1 MLISKIFSYNRFY
14 LSSSAKIRINIEC
27 CVKAVAN
34 SVFLLRVILRGVR
47 RSFEQTKLLA
57 LSFGTFCFIHYLCLD
72 KKKCLLSAKLSLRSG
87 IKILYMIN
95 ERTNEQLDLAWQ
107 FVERT
112 GVNVFLTG
120 KAGTGKTTF
129 LRRLK
134 ERSPKRM
141 VVVAPTGVAAINAGG
156 VTIHSFFQFPLAP
169 YIPGGSFNTKDEKF
183 RFSKEKKNI
192 IRTLDL
198 LVIDE
203 ISMVRAD
210 LLDQIDAVLRL
221 HKDRHRP
228 FGGVQLLMIGDLSQ
242 LAPVVKD
249 SEWTLLREYYRTPYF
264 FGSHALQQ
272 TQHVTIELT
281 HIYRQTDHAFIH
293 ILNEVREN
301 RLTPENLARLNSR
314 VAASGKIKDESG
326 KSVNEG
332 SHPEDN
338 CRLSSLNF
346 SLDEGTIRLT
356 THNATANRY
365 NEECMDALKGVRFTF
380 RADVTGTFP
389 ESSYPAE
396 EKLVLKKGCQV
407 MFLKNDSQG
416 SRYYNGKLGIV
427 SAIDAEHIRV
437 RGIDDGEEIEVEPD
451 VWTNARYVIDKET
464 KEIREE
470 IEGEFRQYPLRLAWA
485 ITVHKSQG
493 LTFDRAVLDVN
504 ASFASGQVYV
514 ALSRCR
520 TLEGLV
526 LTAPLLPSSVR
537 TDAVV
542 TDYMNVELE
551 QAQHTAGHLTTF
563 ERDYYLAM
571 LTELFSFK
579 TLEADFHRMLR
590 LIDEHLY
597 KVYPLLLK
605 EYKQSDERLAGEVT
619 AVSATFYRQ
628 YVALVMES
636 ADYTSDSHLAE
647 RIRKAAVYFRD
658 KLNDLI
664 RPLVER
670 AALDSDNREVKE
682 RLTEATYN
690 LKQSFAQKIHLLTRV
705 VDNGFSVSAYLKDKA
720 IGLLS
725 ADTTTKRERK
735 RGKVD
740 EKIDVDRNADI
751 RHPRLFHKLRAWRS
765 KRADELGRPVY
776 GVLTQKALIG
786 IVNELPTS
794 GRELLRMP
802 GFGKKSLEMFG
813 REILAI
819 VEDYIENDL
828 SPIP

>member
-1 MLISKIFSYNRFY
+1 MFFMSK
-14 LSSSAKIRINIEC
+14 AK
-27 CVKAVAN
+27 
-34 SVFLLRVILRGVR
+34 
-47 RSFEQTKLLA
+47 
-57 LSFGTFCFIHYLCLD
+57 
-72 KKKCLLSAKLSLRSG
+72 
-87 IKILYMIN
+87 
-95 ERTNEQLDLAWQ
+95 EREEGNAPLDLAWQ

-134 ERSPKRM
+134 DRSPKRM

-169 YIPGGSFNTKDEKF
+169 YIPGGAFNAKDEKY

-242 LAPVVKD
+242 LAPVVKEN
-249 SEWTLLREYYRTPYF
+249 EWTLLREYYHTPYF

-281 HIYRQTDHAFIH
+281 HVYRQTDHTFIN

-301 RLTPENLARLNSR
+301 RLTSESLARLNSR
-314 VAASGKIKDESG
+314 V
-326 KSVNEG
+326 
-332 SHPEDN
+332 DN
-338 CRLSSLNF
+338 RQQTEADSQF
-346 SLDEGTIRLT
+346 GDGTIRLT
-356 THNATANRY
+356 THNVTANRY
-365 NEECMDALKGVRFTF
+365 NEERMDALKGVRFSF
-380 RADVTGTFP
+380 RAEVSGNFP

-407 MFLKNDSQG
+407 MFLKNDAQG

-427 SAIDAEHIRV
+427 SAIDAERICV
-437 RGIDDGEEIEVEPD
+437 RGIDDGVDIEVEPD

-504 ASFASGQVYV
+504 AAFASGQVYV

-520 TLEGLV
+520 SLEGLV
-526 LTAPLLPSSVR
+526 LTAPLLAQSVK
-537 TDAVV
+537 TDALV
-542 TDYMNVELE
+542 TDYMNMELE
-551 QAQHTAGHLTTF
+551 QAQHTAGHLTTL

-571 LTELFSFK
+571 LTELFNFK
-579 TLEADFHRMLR
+579 ILETDFRRMLR

-605 EYKQSDERLAGEVT
+605 EYKQADERMAKEIT
-619 AVSATFYRQ
+619 AISVTFYRQ
-628 YVALVMES
+628 YSALVLES
-636 ADYTSDSHLAE
+636 TDYASNPLLAE
-647 RIRKAAVYFRD
+647 RIHKAASYFLERLD
-658 KLNDLI
+658 EFMA
-664 RPLVER
+664 PLTER
-670 AALDSDNREVKE
+670 ASLDSDNREVKE
-682 RLTEATYN
+682 RLAEATFN
-690 LKQSFAQKIHLLTRV
+690 LKQSFTQKRYLLARV
-705 VDNGFSVSAYLKDKA
+705 VKNGFSVSTYLKDKA
-720 IGLLS
+720 VGLLN
-725 ADTTTKRERK
+725 AELPAKKERK
-735 RGKVD
+735 KGAASEKV
-740 EKIDVDRNADI
+740 EVDRHADI
-751 RHPRLFHKLRAWRS
+751 RHPRLFHKLRVWRNM
-765 KRADELGRPVY
+765 RAEELGRPAY

-786 IVNELPTS
+786 ITNELPTS

-819 VEDYIENDL
+819 VDEYIEDGMQ
-828 SPIP
+828 P

>member
-1 MLISKIFSYNRFY
+1 MGQDII
-14 LSSSAKIRINIEC
+14 
-27 CVKAVAN
+27 
-34 SVFLLRVILRGVR
+34 
-47 RSFEQTKLLA
+47 
-57 LSFGTFCFIHYLCLD
+57 
-72 KKKCLLSAKLSLRSG
+72 
-87 IKILYMIN
+87 
-95 ERTNEQLDLAWQ
+95 NEQLDLAWQ

-169 YIPGGSFNTKDEKF
+169 YIPGGSFNTKDEKY

-249 SEWTLLREYYRTPYF
+249 SEWSLLREYYHTPYF

-281 HIYRQTDHAFIH
+281 HVYRQTDRTFID

-301 RLTPENLARLNSR
+301 RLTSESLARLNSR
-314 VAASGKIKDESG
+314 VGYGQQTGTNSEIRNQ
-326 KSVNEG
+326 KSEIIEG
-332 SHPEDN
+332 V
-338 CRLSSLNF
+338 
-346 SLDEGTIRLT
+346 IRLT

-365 NEECMDALKGVRFTF
+365 NEERMDALKGVRFSF
-380 RADVTGTFP
+380 RAEVTGTFP

-416 SRYYNGKLGIV
+416 SRYYNGKLGVV
-427 SAIDAEHIRV
+427 SAIDAERICV
-437 RGIDDGEEIEVEPD
+437 RGIDDGEEIVVEPD

-504 ASFASGQVYV
+504 AAFAAGQVYV

-520 TLEGLV
+520 SLEGLV
-526 LTAPLLPSSVR
+526 LTAPLSLSSVK
-537 TDAVV
+537 TDALV

-551 QAQHTAGHLTTF
+551 QAQHTAGHLTAL
-563 ERDYYLAM
+563 ERDYYLMM
-571 LTELFSFK
+571 LTELFNFK

-605 EYKQSDERLAGEVT
+605 EYKRADERMTKEIT
-619 AVSATFYRQ
+619 AVSAVFYRQ
-628 YVALVMES
+628 YAALVMES
-636 ADYTSDSHLAE
+636 PDYAADRLLAE
-647 RIRKAAVYFRD
+647 RIHKAASYFLERLD
-658 KLNDLI
+658 DFMG
-664 RPLVER
+664 PLMER
-670 AALDSDNREVKE
+670 AALDSDNKEVKE
-682 RLTEATYN
+682 RLTEAAYN
-690 LKQSFAQKIHLLTRV
+690 LKQSFAQKRHLLARV
-705 VDNGFSVSAYLKDKA
+705 VENGFNVSTYLKDKA
-720 IGLLS
+720 MGLLN
-725 ADTTTKRERK
+725 ADQPAKRERK
-735 RGKVD
+735 KSAVP
-740 EKIDVDRNADI
+740 EKIEVDRNADI

-765 KRADELGRPVY
+765 KRAEELGRPVY

-786 IVNELPTS
+786 IANELPTS
-794 GRELLRMP
+794 DRELLRMP

-819 VEDYIENDL
+819 VREYLEN
-828 SPIP
+828 

>member
-1 MLISKIFSYNRFY
+1 MDYSYLYGMNEM
-14 LSSSAKIRINIEC
+14 SINTE
-27 CVKAVAN
+27 
-34 SVFLLRVILRGVR
+34 
-47 RSFEQTKLLA
+47 
-57 LSFGTFCFIHYLCLD
+57 
-72 KKKCLLSAKLSLRSG
+72 
-87 IKILYMIN
+87 
-95 ERTNEQLDLAWQ
+95 LDLAWQ

-169 YIPGGSFNTKDEKF
+169 YIPGGSFNAKDEKY

-249 SEWTLLREYYRTPYF
+249 DEWTLLREYYRTPYF

-272 TQHVTIELT
+272 TQHVTIELQ
-281 HIYRQTDHAFIH
+281 HVYRQTDHTFIN

-301 RLTPENLARLNSR
+301 RLTPASLALLNSR
-314 VAASGKIKDESG
+314 VMATGKIGSAEAELGELES
-326 KSVNEG
+326 
-332 SHPEDN
+332 PY
-338 CRLSSLNF
+338 
-346 SLDEGTIRLT
+346 IRLT

-365 NEECMDALKGVRFTF
+365 NEERMNALRSIRFSF
-380 RADVTGTFP
+380 KAKVVGTFP

-396 EKLVLKKGCQV
+396 ETLVLKEGCQV

-427 SAIDAEHIRV
+427 SSVDASKICV
-437 RGIDDGEEIEVEPD
+437 RGIEDNVIVEVEPE

-493 LTFDRAVLDVN
+493 LTFDHAVLDVN
-504 ASFASGQVYV
+504 AAFAAGQVYV

-520 TLEGLV
+520 SLEGLV
-526 LTAPLLPSSVR
+526 LTAPLNIASVR
-537 TDAVV
+537 TDVAV
-542 TDYMNVELE
+542 TDYMNTELA
-551 QAQHTAGHLTTF
+551 QARHTANLFDTF

-571 LTELFSFK
+571 LTELFDFK
-579 TLEADFHRMLR
+579 TLEWDFHRVLR
-590 LIDEHLY
+590 LLDEHLY

-605 EYKQSDERLAGEVT
+605 MYKQTDEQFAREIT

-628 YVALVMES
+628 YAALI
-636 ADYTSDSHLAE
+636 TQSDAYDSDPHLAD
-647 RIRKAAVYFRD
+647 RVHKAAVYFADRLEVLL
-658 KLNDLI
+658 KPI
-664 RPLVER
+664 IER
-670 AALDSDNREVKE
+670 TQLESDNQEVQE
-682 RLTEATYN
+682 RITEAVYAFS
-690 LKQSFAQKIHLLTRV
+690 QSFAQKTYLLQRV
-705 VDNGFSVSAYLKDKA
+705 VAGGFSVSSYLKDKA
-720 IGLLS
+720 LGLLS
-725 ADTTTKRERK
+725 VEQSGKRK
-735 RGKVD
+735 KKSATQ
-740 EKIDVDRNADI
+740 EKIEVDRNSDI
-751 RHPRLFHKLRAWRS
+751 RHPKLFHALRKWRAM
-765 KRADELGRPVY
+765 RAEELGRPVY

-786 IVNELPTS
+786 ITNELPIS
-794 GRELLRMP
+794 GKELLRMP

-813 REILAI
+813 KEILAI
-819 VEDYIENDL
+819 VQEYMENN
-828 SPIP
+828 PV

>member
-1 MLISKIFSYNRFY
+1 MDYSYLYGMNEM
-14 LSSSAKIRINIEC
+14 SINTE
-27 CVKAVAN
+27 
-34 SVFLLRVILRGVR
+34 
-47 RSFEQTKLLA
+47 
-57 LSFGTFCFIHYLCLD
+57 
-72 KKKCLLSAKLSLRSG
+72 
-87 IKILYMIN
+87 
-95 ERTNEQLDLAWQ
+95 LDLAWQ

-169 YIPGGSFNTKDEKF
+169 YIPGGSFNAKDEKY

-249 SEWTLLREYYRTPYF
+249 DEWTLLREYYRTPYF

-272 TQHVTIELT
+272 TQHVTIELQ
-281 HIYRQTDHAFIH
+281 HVYRQTDHAFIN

-301 RLTPENLARLNSR
+301 RLTPASLALLNSR
-314 VAASGKIKDESG
+314 VMPTGKI
-326 KSVNEG
+326 G
-332 SHPEDN
+332 SAEAELGELENPY
-338 CRLSSLNF
+338 
-346 SLDEGTIRLT
+346 IRLT
-356 THNATANRY
+356 THNVTANRY
-365 NEECMDALKGVRFTF
+365 NEERMNALRSIRFSF
-380 RADVTGTFP
+380 KAKVVGTFP

-396 EKLVLKKGCQV
+396 ETLVLKEGCQV

-416 SRYYNGKLGIV
+416 SRYYNGKLGVV
-427 SAIDAEHIRV
+427 SSVDASKICV
-437 RGIDDGEEIEVEPD
+437 RGIEDNVIVEVEPE

-493 LTFDRAVLDVN
+493 LTFDHAVLDVN
-504 ASFASGQVYV
+504 AAFAAGQVYV

-520 TLEGLV
+520 SLEGLV
-526 LTAPLLPSSVR
+526 LTAPLNIASVR
-537 TDAVV
+537 TDVAV
-542 TDYMNVELE
+542 TDYMNTELA
-551 QAQHTAGHLTTF
+551 QARHTANLFDTF

-571 LTELFSFK
+571 LTELFDFK
-579 TLEADFHRMLR
+579 TLEWDFHRVLR
-590 LIDEHLY
+590 LLDEHLY

-605 EYKQSDERLAGEVT
+605 MYKQTDEQFAREIT

-628 YVALVMES
+628 YAALI
-636 ADYTSDSHLAE
+636 TQSDAYDSDPHLAD
-647 RIRKAAVYFRD
+647 RVHKAAVYFADRLEVLL
-658 KLNDLI
+658 KPI
-664 RPLVER
+664 IER
-670 AALDSDNREVKE
+670 TQLESDNQEVQE
-682 RLTEATYN
+682 RITEAVYAFS
-690 LKQSFAQKIHLLTRV
+690 QSFAQKTYLLQRV
-705 VDNGFSVSAYLKDKA
+705 VAGGFSVSSYLKDKA
-720 IGLLS
+720 LGLLS
-725 ADTTTKRERK
+725 VEQSGKRK
-735 RGKVD
+735 KKSATQ
-740 EKIDVDRNADI
+740 EKIEVDRNSDI
-751 RHPRLFHKLRAWRS
+751 RHPKLFHALRKWRAM
-765 KRADELGRPVY
+765 RAEELGRPVY

-786 IVNELPTS
+786 ITNELPIS
-794 GRELLRMP
+794 GKELLRMP

-813 REILAI
+813 KEILAI
-819 VEDYIENDL
+819 VQEYMENN
-828 SPIP
+828 PV

>member
-1 MLISKIFSYNRFY
+1 MMK
-14 LSSSAKIRINIEC
+14 
-27 CVKAVAN
+27 
-34 SVFLLRVILRGVR
+34 
-47 RSFEQTKLLA
+47 EQ
-57 LSFGTFCFIHYLCLD
+57 
-72 KKKCLLSAKLSLRSG
+72 
-87 IKILYMIN
+87 
-95 ERTNEQLDLAWQ
+95 ENEQLALAWQ

-169 YIPGGSFNTKDEKF
+169 YIPGGSFNAKDEKY

-242 LAPVVKD
+242 LAPVVKE
-249 SEWTLLREYYRTPYF
+249 SEWALLREYYRTPYF

-272 TQHVTIELT
+272 TRHVTIELQ
-281 HIYRQTDHAFIH
+281 HVYRQTDHTFIN

-301 RLTPENLARLNSR
+301 RLTAESLARLNSR
-314 VAASGKIKDESG
+314 VVAPSTPPEGELAGIVGASS
-326 KSVNEG
+326 SPQEG
-332 SHPEDN
+332 VGEAY
-338 CRLSSLNF
+338 
-346 SLDEGTIRLT
+346 IRLT

-365 NEECMDALKGVRFTF
+365 NEERMDALKSIRFTF
-380 RADVTGTFP
+380 RADVSGTFP
-389 ESSYPAE
+389 ESSYPAD

-407 MFLKNDSQG
+407 MFLKNDPQG

-427 SAIDAEHIRV
+427 SHVDAKSIRV
-437 RGIDDGEEIEVEPD
+437 RGIDDGVEIEVEPD

-504 ASFASGQVYV
+504 AAFAAGQVYV

-520 TLEGLV
+520 SLEGLV
-526 LTAPLLPSSVR
+526 LTAPLSLSSVK

-542 TDYMNVELE
+542 TDYMNIELE
-551 QAQHTAGHLTTF
+551 QAGHTASHLTAL
-563 ERDYYLAM
+563 ELDYYLAM
-571 LTELFSFK
+571 LTELFTF
-579 TLEADFHRMLR
+579 TALEADFHRMLR

-605 EYKQSDERLAGEVT
+605 EYKQVAERFAKEI
-619 AVSATFYRQ
+619 VSVSTTFYRQ
-628 YVALVMES
+628 YATLVAEA
-636 ADYTSDSHLAE
+636 ADYAADTHLAE
-647 RIRKAAVYFRD
+647 RIHKAAAYFVD
-658 KLNDLI
+658 KLDTLL

-670 AALDSDNREVKE
+670 AALDSDNKEVKE
-682 RLTEATYN
+682 RLTEATYS
-690 LKQSFAQKIHLLTRV
+690 LKQSFAQKRHLLARV
-705 VDNGFSVSAYLKDKA
+705 VEHGFNVSTYLKEKA
-720 IGLLS
+720 IGLLDSES
-725 ADTTTKRERK
+725 AAKRERK
-735 RGKVD
+735 NKAV
-740 EKIDVDRNADI
+740 EKIEVDRNSDI
-751 RHPRLFHKLRAWRS
+751 RHPRLMQRLRAWRS
-765 KRADELGRPVY
+765 ERADELGRPVY

-794 GRELLRMP
+794 GRDLLRMP

-819 VEDYIENDL
+819 VEEYIEDGVE
-828 SPIP
+828 

>member
-1 MLISKIFSYNRFY
+1 MSK
-14 LSSSAKIRINIEC
+14 
-27 CVKAVAN
+27 
-34 SVFLLRVILRGVR
+34 
-47 RSFEQTKLLA
+47 EQ
-57 LSFGTFCFIHYLCLD
+57 
-72 KKKCLLSAKLSLRSG
+72 
-87 IKILYMIN
+87 
-95 ERTNEQLDLAWQ
+95 TNEQLDLAWQ

-169 YIPGGSFNTKDEKF
+169 YIPGGSFNSKDEKY

-249 SEWTLLREYYRTPYF
+249 GEWTLLREYYHTPYF

-272 TQHVTIELT
+272 TRHVTIELT
-281 HIYRQTDHAFIH
+281 HVYRQTDRTFIN

-301 RLTPENLARLNSR
+301 CLTPESLALLNSR
-314 VAASGKIKDESG
+314 VDGQQA
-326 KSVNEG
+326 
-332 SHPEDN
+332 EDN
-338 CRLSSLNF
+338 SASNIQNSAF
-346 SLDEGTIRLT
+346 TDGTIRLT

-365 NEECMDALKGVRFTF
+365 NEERMDALKSIRFSF
-380 RADVTGTFP
+380 KAKVTGTFP

-396 EKLVLKKGCQV
+396 ETLVLKKGCQV

-427 SAIDAEHIRV
+427 SAVDAKRICV
-437 RGIDDGEEIEVEPD
+437 RGIDDNVEIEVEPD

-504 ASFASGQVYV
+504 AAFASGQVYV

-520 TLEGLV
+520 SLEGLV
-526 LTAPLLPSSVR
+526 LTAPLSPSSVK
-537 TDAVV
+537 TDLLV
-542 TDYMNVELE
+542 TDYMNAELE
-551 QAQHTAGHLTTF
+551 QAQHTAGHLSTL
-563 ERDYYLAM
+563 ERDYYLLM

-579 TLEADFHRMLR
+579 TLETDFHRMLR

-605 EYKQSDERLAGEVT
+605 MYKQADERFSKEIS
-619 AVSATFYRQ
+619 AVAATFYRQ
-628 YVALVMES
+628 YSALVIDS
-636 ADYTSDSHLAE
+636 SDYTTDELLAE
-647 RIRKAAVYFRD
+647 RIHKAATYFIE
-658 KLNDLI
+658 KLDDLL
-664 RPLVER
+664 RPLVEH
-670 AALDSDNREVKE
+670 ATIDSDNQEIKE
-682 RLTEATYN
+682 RITEATYN
-690 LKQSFAQKIHLLTRV
+690 FKQSFSQKHHLLTRV
-705 VDNGFSVSAYLKDKA
+705 IANGFHVATYLKDKA
-720 IGLLS
+720 IGLLN
-725 ADTTTKRERK
+725 ADQAAKRNAK
-735 RGKVD
+735 GKPS
-740 EKIDVDRNADI
+740 EKIEVDRNSDI
-751 RHPRLFHKLRAWRS
+751 RHPKLFRNLRAWRAL
-765 KRADELGRPVY
+765 RAEELGRPVY

-786 IVNELPTS
+786 ITNELPTS

-813 REILAI
+813 KEILDI
-819 VEDYIENDL
+819 VQEYIEEEN
-828 SPIP
+828 IKEKKFIGTFH

>member
-1 MLISKIFSYNRFY
+1 MEKEHS
-14 LSSSAKIRINIEC
+14 
-27 CVKAVAN
+27 
-34 SVFLLRVILRGVR
+34 
-47 RSFEQTKLLA
+47 
-57 LSFGTFCFIHYLCLD
+57 
-72 KKKCLLSAKLSLRSG
+72 
-87 IKILYMIN
+87 
-95 ERTNEQLDLAWQ
+95 NEQLELAWQ

-129 LRRLK
+129 LRQLK

-169 YIPGGSFNTKDEKF
+169 YIPGGSFNAKDEKF

-249 SEWTLLREYYRTPYF
+249 SEWALLREYYRTPYF

-272 TQHVTIELT
+272 TRHVTIELT
-281 HIYRQTDHAFIH
+281 HVYRQTDYTFIN

-301 RLTPENLARLNSR
+301 RLTAESLARLNSR
-314 VAASGKIKDESG
+314 VIKPESRENVILNE
-326 KSVNEG
+326 SEG
-332 SHPEDN
+332 SRDGLREIFRCAQNDTVKDN
-338 CRLSSLNF
+338 SPF
-346 SLDEGTIRLT
+346 GEGAIRLT

-365 NEECMDALKGVRFTF
+365 NEERMDALKGVRFTF
-380 RADVTGTFP
+380 KAEVSGTFP

-396 EKLVLKKGCQV
+396 ETLVLKKGCQV
-407 MFLKNDSQG
+407 MFLKNDSRG

-427 SAIDAEHIRV
+427 SAVDAGRICV
-437 RGIDDGEEIEVEPD
+437 RGIDDDVEIEVEPD
-451 VWTNARYVIDKET
+451 VWTNARYVIDKES

-504 ASFASGQVYV
+504 AAFAAGQVYV

-520 TLEGLV
+520 SLGGLV
-526 LTAPLLPSSVR
+526 LTAPLSLSSVK
-537 TDAVV
+537 TDAMV

-551 QAQHTAGHLTTF
+551 QARHTAGHLVALQ
-563 ERDYYLAM
+563 RDYYLAM
-571 LTELFSFK
+571 LTELFSFNAV
-579 TLEADFHRMLR
+579 EADFYRMMR

-605 EYKQSDERLAGEVT
+605 EYKQTAERLAKEVT

-628 YVALVMES
+628 YTTLVAEAS
-636 ADYTSDSHLAE
+636 DYANDALLAE
-647 RIRKAAVYFRD
+647 RIHKAATYFVEKMD
-658 KLNDLI
+658 ELL
-664 RPLVER
+664 RPLIER
-670 AALDSDNREVKE
+670 TDLDSDNKEIRE
-682 RLTEATYN
+682 RITEAAYN
-690 LKQSFAQKIHLLTRV
+690 LKQSFAQKRHLLAQVTEK
-705 VDNGFSVSAYLKDKA
+705 GFSVSSYLKDKA
-720 IGLLS
+720 VGMLN
-725 ADTTTKRERK
+725 AEQPAKRERK
-735 RGKVD
+735 KNRAEV
-740 EKIDVDRNADI
+740 KIEVDRNADI
-751 RHPRLFHKLRAWRS
+751 RHPRLFHRLRAWRNG
-765 KRADELGRPVY
+765 RAEELGRPVY

-813 REILAI
+813 HEILSI
-819 VEDYIENDL
+819 VEEYIEEL
-828 SPIP
+828 RVKS

>member
-1 MLISKIFSYNRFY
+1 MK
-14 LSSSAKIRINIEC
+14 K
-27 CVKAVAN
+27 
-34 SVFLLRVILRGVR
+34 
-47 RSFEQTKLLA
+47 EQ
-57 LSFGTFCFIHYLCLD
+57 S
-72 KKKCLLSAKLSLRSG
+72 
-87 IKILYMIN
+87 
-95 ERTNEQLDLAWQ
+95 NEQLDLAWQ

-169 YIPGGSFNTKDEKF
+169 YIPGGSFNTKDEKY

-281 HIYRQTDHAFIH
+281 HVYRQTDHTFIN

-301 RLTPENLARLNSR
+301 RLTPESLALLNSR
-314 VAASGKIKDESG
+314 VVESG
-326 KSVNEG
+326 KMMAEG
-332 SHPEDN
+332 SSPEDN
-338 CRLSSLNF
+338 FHLSSFNF
-346 SLDEGTIRLT
+346 PLDSDGTIRLT

-365 NEECMDALKGVRFTF
+365 NEERMDALKGVRFSF
-380 RADVTGTFP
+380 KAQVSGTFP

-427 SAIDAEHIRV
+427 SAIDAERICV
-437 RGIDDGEEIEVEPD
+437 CGIDDGVEIEVEPD

-504 ASFASGQVYV
+504 AAFAAGQVYV

-520 TLEGLV
+520 SLEGLV
-526 LTAPLLPSSVR
+526 LTAPLSPLSVK
-537 TDAVV
+537 TDVLV
-542 TDYMNVELE
+542 TDYMNMELE
-551 QAQHTAGHLTTF
+551 QAQYTAGHLSAL

-605 EYKQSDERLAGEVT
+605 EYKLAGERM
-619 AVSATFYRQ
+619 AKEIIGVSATFYRQ
-628 YVALVMES
+628 YAVLVMES
-636 ADYTSDSHLAE
+636 ADYAADPLLAE
-647 RIRKAAVYFRD
+647 RIHKAATYFVE
-658 KLNDLI
+658 KLDELL
-664 RPLVER
+664 RPLIEY

-682 RLTEATYN
+682 RLTEASYN
-690 LKQSFAQKIHLLTRV
+690 FKQSFGQKHHLLTRV
-705 VDNGFSVSAYLKDKA
+705 VANGFNVATYLKDKA
-720 IGLLS
+720 MGLLG
-725 ADTTTKRERK
+725 ADQATKRERTK
-735 RGKVD
+735 SKAQ
-740 EKIDVDRNADI
+740 EKIEVDRNADI
-751 RHPRLFHKLRAWRS
+751 RHPRLFYKLRAWRS
-765 KRADELGRPVY
+765 ERADELGRPAY

-786 IVNELPTS
+786 ITNELPTS

-813 REILAI
+813 KEILAI
-819 VEDYIENDL
+819 VQGYIDDGME
-828 SPIP
+828 P

>member
-1 MLISKIFSYNRFY
+1 MGQDII
-14 LSSSAKIRINIEC
+14 
-27 CVKAVAN
+27 
-34 SVFLLRVILRGVR
+34 
-47 RSFEQTKLLA
+47 
-57 LSFGTFCFIHYLCLD
+57 
-72 KKKCLLSAKLSLRSG
+72 
-87 IKILYMIN
+87 
-95 ERTNEQLDLAWQ
+95 NEQLDLAWQ

-169 YIPGGSFNTKDEKF
+169 YIPGGSFNTKDEKY

-249 SEWTLLREYYRTPYF
+249 SEWSLLREYYHTPYF

-281 HIYRQTDHAFIH
+281 HVYRQTDRTFID

-301 RLTPENLARLNSR
+301 RLTSESLARLNSR
-314 VAASGKIKDESG
+314 VAYGQQTGTNSEIRNQ
-326 KSVNEG
+326 KSEIIEG
-332 SHPEDN
+332 V
-338 CRLSSLNF
+338 
-346 SLDEGTIRLT
+346 IRLT

-365 NEECMDALKGVRFTF
+365 NEERMDALKGVRFSF

-416 SRYYNGKLGIV
+416 SRYYNGKLGVV
-427 SAIDAEHIRV
+427 SAIDAERICV
-437 RGIDDGEEIEVEPD
+437 RGIDDGEEIVVEPD

-504 ASFASGQVYV
+504 AAFAAGQVYV

-520 TLEGLV
+520 SLEGLV
-526 LTAPLLPSSVR
+526 LTAPLSLSSVK
-537 TDAVV
+537 TDALV

-551 QAQHTAGHLTTF
+551 QAQHTAGHLTAL
-563 ERDYYLAM
+563 ERDYYLMM
-571 LTELFSFK
+571 LTELFNFK

-605 EYKQSDERLAGEVT
+605 EYKRADERMAKEIT

-628 YVALVMES
+628 YAALVMES
-636 ADYTSDSHLAE
+636 PDYAADRLLAE
-647 RIRKAAVYFRD
+647 RIHKAASYFLERLD
-658 KLNDLI
+658 DFMG
-664 RPLVER
+664 PLMER
-670 AALDSDNREVKE
+670 AALDSDNKEVKE
-682 RLTEATYN
+682 RLTEAAYN
-690 LKQSFAQKIHLLTRV
+690 LKQSFAQKRHLLARV
-705 VDNGFSVSAYLKDKA
+705 VENGFNVSTYLKDKA
-720 IGLLS
+720 VGLLN
-725 ADTTTKRERK
+725 ADQPAKRERK
-735 RGKVD
+735 KGTVP
-740 EKIDVDRNADI
+740 EKIEVDRNADI

-765 KRADELGRPVY
+765 KRAEELGRPVY

-786 IVNELPTS
+786 IANELPTS
-794 GRELLRMP
+794 DRELLRMP

-819 VEDYIENDL
+819 VREYLEN
-828 SPIP
+828 

>member
-1 MLISKIFSYNRFY
+1 MFFMSK
-14 LSSSAKIRINIEC
+14 AK
-27 CVKAVAN
+27 
-34 SVFLLRVILRGVR
+34 
-47 RSFEQTKLLA
+47 
-57 LSFGTFCFIHYLCLD
+57 
-72 KKKCLLSAKLSLRSG
+72 
-87 IKILYMIN
+87 
-95 ERTNEQLDLAWQ
+95 EREEGNAPLDLAWQ

-169 YIPGGSFNTKDEKF
+169 YIPGGAFNAKDEKY

-242 LAPVVKD
+242 LAPVVKEN
-249 SEWTLLREYYRTPYF
+249 EWTLLREYYHTPYF

-281 HIYRQTDHAFIH
+281 HVYRQTDHTFIN

-301 RLTPENLARLNSR
+301 RLTSESLARLNSR
-314 VAASGKIKDESG
+314 V
-326 KSVNEG
+326 
-332 SHPEDN
+332 DN
-338 CRLSSLNF
+338 RQQTEADSQF
-346 SLDEGTIRLT
+346 SISNSQFGDGTIRLT
-356 THNATANRY
+356 THNVTANRY
-365 NEECMDALKGVRFTF
+365 NEERMDALKGVRFSF
-380 RADVTGTFP
+380 RAEVSGNFP

-407 MFLKNDSQG
+407 MFLKNDAQG

-427 SAIDAEHIRV
+427 SAIDAERICV
-437 RGIDDGEEIEVEPD
+437 RGIDDGVEIEVEPD

-504 ASFASGQVYV
+504 AAFASGQVYV

-520 TLEGLV
+520 SLEGLV
-526 LTAPLLPSSVR
+526 LTAPLLAHSVK
-537 TDAVV
+537 TDALV
-542 TDYMNVELE
+542 TDYMNMELE
-551 QAQHTAGHLTTF
+551 QAQHTAGHLTTL

-571 LTELFSFK
+571 LTELFNFK
-579 TLEADFHRMLR
+579 TLETDFRRMLR

-605 EYKQSDERLAGEVT
+605 EYKQADERMAKEIT
-619 AVSATFYRQ
+619 AISVTFYRQ
-628 YVALVMES
+628 YSALVLES
-636 ADYTSDSHLAE
+636 TDYASDPLLAE
-647 RIRKAAVYFRD
+647 RIHKAASYFLERLD
-658 KLNDLI
+658 EFMA
-664 RPLVER
+664 PLTER
-670 AALDSDNREVKE
+670 ASLDSDNKEVKE
-682 RLTEATYN
+682 RLAEATFN
-690 LKQSFAQKIHLLTRV
+690 LKQSFTQKRYLLARV
-705 VDNGFSVSAYLKDKA
+705 VKNGFSVSTYLKDKA
-720 IGLLS
+720 VGLLN
-725 ADTTTKRERK
+725 AELPAKKERK
-735 RGKVD
+735 KGAASEKV
-740 EKIDVDRNADI
+740 EVDRHADI
-751 RHPRLFHKLRAWRS
+751 RHPRLFHKLRVWRNM
-765 KRADELGRPVY
+765 RAEELGRPAY

-786 IVNELPTS
+786 ITNELPTS

-819 VEDYIENDL
+819 VDEYIEDGMQ
-828 SPIP
+828 P

>member
-1 MLISKIFSYNRFY
+1 MK
-14 LSSSAKIRINIEC
+14 K
-27 CVKAVAN
+27 
-34 SVFLLRVILRGVR
+34 
-47 RSFEQTKLLA
+47 EQ
-57 LSFGTFCFIHYLCLD
+57 
-72 KKKCLLSAKLSLRSG
+72 
-87 IKILYMIN
+87 
-95 ERTNEQLDLAWQ
+95 ENEQLALAWQ
-107 FVERT
+107 LVERT

-169 YIPGGSFNTKDEKF
+169 YIPGGSFNTKDEKY

-242 LAPVVKD
+242 LAPVVKEG
-249 SEWTLLREYYRTPYF
+249 EWALLREYYRTPYF

-281 HIYRQTDHAFIH
+281 HVYRQTDHTFIN

-301 RLTPENLARLNSR
+301 RLTSESLARLNSR
-314 VAASGKIKDESG
+314 V
-326 KSVNEG
+326 
-332 SHPEDN
+332 DN
-338 CRLSSLNF
+338 RQQTEADSQFSILNSQF
-346 SLDEGTIRLT
+346 GDGTIRLT

-365 NEECMDALKGVRFTF
+365 NEERMDALKSIRFTF
-380 RADVTGTFP
+380 RADVSGIFP

-416 SRYYNGKLGIV
+416 SRYYNGKLGIISHV
-427 SAIDAEHIRV
+427 DANTIRV
-437 RGIDDGEEIEVEPD
+437 RGIDDGVEIEVEPD

-504 ASFASGQVYV
+504 AAFAAGQVYV

-520 TLEGLV
+520 SLEGLV
-526 LTAPLLPSSVR
+526 LTAPLSPSSVR

-542 TDYMNVELE
+542 TDYMNVELA
-551 QAQHTAGHLTTF
+551 QAQHTASHLTTL

-571 LTELFSFK
+571 LTELFHFN
-579 TLEADFHRMLR
+579 TLAADFHRMLR

-605 EYKQSDERLAGEVT
+605 EYKKADERMAKEVT
-619 AVSATFYRQ
+619 AVSDTFYRQ
-628 YVALVMES
+628 YATLVMES
-636 ADYTSDSHLAE
+636 AHYATDKLLAE
-647 RIRKAAVYFRD
+647 RIHKAATYFLERLD
-658 KLNDLI
+658 ELL
-664 RPLVER
+664 RPLIER
-670 AALDSDNREVKE
+670 AALDSDNREIKE

-690 LKQSFAQKIHLLTRV
+690 LRQSFAQKRHLLARV
-705 VDNGFSVSAYLKDKA
+705 VENGFSVSAYLKDKA
-720 IGLLS
+720 IGLLN
-725 ADTTTKRERK
+725 ADQPSKRERK
-735 RGKVD
+735 KSVSP
-740 EKIDVDRNADI
+740 EKIEVDRNADI

-765 KRADELGRPVY
+765 ARADELGRPVY
-776 GVLTQKALIG
+776 GVLTQKTLIG
-786 IVNELPTS
+786 IVNELPTT
-794 GRELLRMP
+794 GRDLLRMP

-813 REILAI
+813 HEILAI
-819 VEDYIENDL
+819 VEGYIEDGVE
-828 SPIP
+828 

>member
-1 MLISKIFSYNRFY
+1 MKSKDMS
-14 LSSSAKIRINIEC
+14 K
-27 CVKAVAN
+27 
-34 SVFLLRVILRGVR
+34 
-47 RSFEQTKLLA
+47 EQ
-57 LSFGTFCFIHYLCLD
+57 
-72 KKKCLLSAKLSLRSG
+72 
-87 IKILYMIN
+87 
-95 ERTNEQLDLAWQ
+95 TNEQLELAWQ

-141 VVVAPTGVAAINAGG
+141 IVVAPTGVAAINAGG

-169 YIPGGSFNTKDEKF
+169 YIPGGSFNSKDEKY

-249 SEWTLLREYYRTPYF
+249 DEWTLLREYYHTPYF

-272 TQHVTIELT
+272 TRHVTIELT
-281 HIYRQTDHAFIH
+281 HVYRQSDQTFIN

-301 RLTPENLARLNSR
+301 RLTPQSLELLNSR
-314 VAASGKIKDESG
+314 CIGKGPHSE
-326 KSVNEG
+326 
-332 SHPEDN
+332 
-338 CRLSSLNF
+338 
-346 SLDEGTIRLT
+346 LDEGTIRLT

-365 NEECMDALKGVRFTF
+365 NEERMDALGGIRFSY
-380 RADVTGTFP
+380 RADISGTFP

-396 EKLVLKKGCQV
+396 ETLVLKKGCQV
-407 MFLKNDSQG
+407 MFLKNDTQG

-427 SAIDAEHIRV
+427 SNIDGEHIYV
-437 RGIDDGEEIEVEPD
+437 KDFDDGEEIEVEPD

-464 KEIREE
+464 REIREE

-485 ITVHKSQG
+485 ITIHKSQG
-493 LTFDRAVLDVN
+493 LTFEHAVLDVN
-504 ASFASGQVYV
+504 AAFASGQVYV

-520 TLEGLV
+520 SLEGLI
-526 LTAPLLPSSVR
+526 LTAPLLLSSVR
-537 TDAVV
+537 TDALV

-551 QAQHTAGHLTTF
+551 QAQHTAGHLSQL
-563 ERDYYLAM
+563 EREYYLLM

-579 TLEADFHRMLR
+579 TLESDFHRMLR

-605 EYKQSDERLAGEVT
+605 EYKQTDERLTREIT
-619 AVSATFYRQ
+619 SVSANFYRQ
-628 YVALVMES
+628 YAMLIKES
-636 ADYTSDSHLAE
+636 EDYTTDTLLAE
-647 RIRKAAVYFRD
+647 RIHKAAKYFKE
-658 KLNDLI
+658 KLDELL

-670 AALDSDNREVKE
+670 AALDSDNRDIKE

-690 LKQSFAQKIHLLTRV
+690 LQQSFAQKRHLLTRV
-705 VDNGFSVSAYLKDKA
+705 TDCGFNVSTYLKDKA
-720 IGLLS
+720 IGLLN
-725 ADTTTKRERK
+725 AEQPAPRK
-735 RGKVD
+735 RSKAQ
-740 EKIDVDRNADI
+740 EKIEVDRNSDI
-751 RHPRLFHKLRAWRS
+751 LHPRLFHTLRAWRS
-765 KRADELGRPVY
+765 QRADELGRPVY

-786 IVNELPTS
+786 IVNELPIS

-819 VEDYIENDL
+819 VQEYIDDGMQ
-828 SPIP
+828 P

>member
-1 MLISKIFSYNRFY
+1 MNK
-14 LSSSAKIRINIEC
+14 
-27 CVKAVAN
+27 
-34 SVFLLRVILRGVR
+34 
-47 RSFEQTKLLA
+47 EQ
-57 LSFGTFCFIHYLCLD
+57 S
-72 KKKCLLSAKLSLRSG
+72 
-87 IKILYMIN
+87 
-95 ERTNEQLDLAWQ
+95 NEQLDLAWQ

-141 VVVAPTGVAAINAGG
+141 VVVAPTGVSAINAGG

-169 YIPGGSFNTKDEKF
+169 YIPGGSFNTKDEKY

-249 SEWTLLREYYRTPYF
+249 SEWMLLREYYHTPYF

-281 HIYRQTDHAFIH
+281 HVYRQSDRTFIN

-301 RLTPENLARLNSR
+301 RLTPASLARLNSR
-314 VAASGKIKDESG
+314 SVAEDGSSGH
-326 KSVNEG
+326 N
-332 SHPEDN
+332 
-338 CRLSSLNF
+338 
-346 SLDEGTIRLT
+346 EGTIRLT

-365 NEECMDALKGVRFTF
+365 NEERMDELKGVRFSYK
-380 RADVTGTFP
+380 AQVTGTFP
-389 ESSYPAE
+389 ETSYPAE
-396 EKLVLKKGCQV
+396 ENLVLKKGCQV

-427 SAIDAEHIRV
+427 SSIDAERICV
-437 RGIDDGEEIEVEPD
+437 KGIDDGAEIEVEPD

-504 ASFASGQVYV
+504 AAFAAGQVYV

-520 TLEGLV
+520 SLEGLV
-526 LTAPLLPSSVR
+526 LTAPLSPLSVK
-537 TDAVV
+537 TDALV
-542 TDYMNVELE
+542 TDYMNLELE
-551 QAQHTAGHLTTF
+551 QAQQTAGHLSAL

-571 LTELFSFK
+571 LTELFNFK

-605 EYKQSDERLAGEVT
+605 EYKQADERMAKEIT

-628 YVALVMES
+628 YATLVLES
-636 ADYTSDSHLAE
+636 VEYATDKLIAE
-647 RIRKAAVYFRD
+647 RIHKASCYFLERLD
-658 KLNDLI
+658 DFI
-664 RPLVER
+664 APLMER
-670 AALDSDNREVKE
+670 ASLDSDNKEVKE
-682 RLTEATYN
+682 RLAEATFN
-690 LKQSFAQKIHLLTRV
+690 LKQSFAHKRYLLARV
-705 VDNGFSVSAYLKDKA
+705 VENGFSVSTYLKDKA
-720 IGLLS
+720 VGLLN
-725 ADTTTKRERK
+725 AEQPNKRERK
-735 RGKVD
+735 RSTVP
-740 EKIDVDRNADI
+740 EKIEVDRNSDI
-751 RHPRLFHKLRAWRS
+751 RHPRLFNRLRAWRAT
-765 KRADELGRPVY
+765 RAEELGRPVY

-786 IVNELPTS
+786 ITNELPTS

-813 REILAI
+813 KEILAI
-819 VEDYIENDL
+819 VDEYIEDGMH
-828 SPIP
+828 P

>member
-1 MLISKIFSYNRFY
+1 MGQDII
-14 LSSSAKIRINIEC
+14 
-27 CVKAVAN
+27 
-34 SVFLLRVILRGVR
+34 
-47 RSFEQTKLLA
+47 
-57 LSFGTFCFIHYLCLD
+57 
-72 KKKCLLSAKLSLRSG
+72 
-87 IKILYMIN
+87 
-95 ERTNEQLDLAWQ
+95 NEQLDLAWQ

-169 YIPGGSFNTKDEKF
+169 YIPGGSFNTKDEKY
-183 RFSKEKKNI
+183 RFGKEKKNI

-249 SEWTLLREYYRTPYF
+249 SEWSLLREYYHTPYF

-281 HIYRQTDHAFIH
+281 HVYRQTDRTFID

-301 RLTPENLARLNSR
+301 RLTSESLARLNSR
-314 VAASGKIKDESG
+314 VAYGQQTGTNSEIRNQ
-326 KSVNEG
+326 KSEIIEG
-332 SHPEDN
+332 V
-338 CRLSSLNF
+338 
-346 SLDEGTIRLT
+346 IRLT

-365 NEECMDALKGVRFTF
+365 NEERMDALKGVRFSF
-380 RADVTGTFP
+380 RADVTGAFP

-416 SRYYNGKLGIV
+416 SRYYNGKLGVV
-427 SAIDAEHIRV
+427 SAIDAERICV
-437 RGIDDGEEIEVEPD
+437 RGIDDGEEIVVEPD

-504 ASFASGQVYV
+504 AAFAAGQVYV

-520 TLEGLV
+520 SLEGLV
-526 LTAPLLPSSVR
+526 LTAPLSLSSVK
-537 TDAVV
+537 TDALV

-551 QAQHTAGHLTTF
+551 QAQHTAGHLTAL
-563 ERDYYLAM
+563 ERDYYLMM
-571 LTELFSFK
+571 LTELFNFK

-605 EYKQSDERLAGEVT
+605 EYKRADERMTKEIT
-619 AVSATFYRQ
+619 AVSAVFYRQ
-628 YVALVMES
+628 YAALVMES
-636 ADYTSDSHLAE
+636 PDYAADRLLAE
-647 RIRKAAVYFRD
+647 RIHKAASYFLERLD
-658 KLNDLI
+658 DFMG
-664 RPLVER
+664 PLMER
-670 AALDSDNREVKE
+670 AALDSDNKEVKE
-682 RLTEATYN
+682 RLTEAAYN
-690 LKQSFAQKIHLLTRV
+690 LKQSFAQKRHLLARV
-705 VDNGFSVSAYLKDKA
+705 VENGFNVSTYLKDKA
-720 IGLLS
+720 VGLLN
-725 ADTTTKRERK
+725 ADQPAKRERK
-735 RGKVD
+735 KGTVP
-740 EKIDVDRNADI
+740 EKIEVDRNADI

-765 KRADELGRPVY
+765 ERAEELGRPVY

-819 VEDYIENDL
+819 VREYLEN
-828 SPIP
+828 

>member
-1 MLISKIFSYNRFY
+1 MK
-14 LSSSAKIRINIEC
+14 SS
-27 CVKAVAN
+27 
-34 SVFLLRVILRGVR
+34 
-47 RSFEQTKLLA
+47 
-57 LSFGTFCFIHYLCLD
+57 
-72 KKKCLLSAKLSLRSG
+72 
-87 IKILYMIN
+87 
-95 ERTNEQLDLAWQ
+95 NEQLDLAWQ

-169 YIPGGSFNTKDEKF
+169 YIPGGSFNTKDEKY

-249 SEWTLLREYYRTPYF
+249 GEWNLLREYYRTPYF

-272 TQHVTIELT
+272 TQHVAIELT
-281 HIYRQTDHAFIH
+281 HVYRQTDRDFID

-301 RLTPENLARLNSR
+301 RLTSESLARLNSR

-365 NEECMDALKGVRFTF
+365 NEERMDALKGVRFSYW
-380 RADVTGTFP
+380 AQVTGTFP

-427 SAIDAEHIRV
+427 SAIDAERICV
-437 RGIDDGEEIEVEPD
+437 RGIDDGEEVVVEPD

-504 ASFASGQVYV
+504 AAFAAGQVYV

-520 TLEGLV
+520 SLEGLV
-526 LTAPLLPSSVR
+526 LTAPLSLSSVK
-537 TDAVV
+537 TDALVA
-542 TDYMNVELE
+542 DYMNVELE
-551 QAQHTAGHLTTF
+551 QAQHTAGHLSAL

-571 LTELFSFK
+571 LTELFNFK
-579 TLEADFHRMLR
+579 TLETDFHRMLR

-605 EYKQSDERLAGEVT
+605 EYKKADERMAKEIT

-628 YVALVMES
+628 YAALVME
-636 ADYTSDSHLAE
+636 AGDYATDSLLAE
-647 RIRKAAVYFRD
+647 RIHKAADYFLECLD
-658 KLNDLI
+658 DFMV
-664 RPLVER
+664 PLMER
-670 AALDSDNREVKE
+670 AALDSDNKEVKE
-682 RLTEATYN
+682 RLSEATYN
-690 LKQSFAQKIHLLTRV
+690 LKQSFAQKRHLLARV
-705 VDNGFSVSAYLKDKA
+705 VENGFNVSAYLKDKA
-720 IGLLS
+720 MGLLS
-725 ADTTTKRERK
+725 VEQPAKRERK
-735 RGKVD
+735 KSAVP
-740 EKIDVDRNADI
+740 EKIEVDRNADI
-751 RHPRLFHKLRAWRS
+751 RHPRLFYKLRAWRS
-765 KRADELGRPVY
+765 ERADELGRPAY

-786 IVNELPTS
+786 ITNELPTS

-813 REILAI
+813 KEILAI
-819 VEDYIENDL
+819 VQEYLENN
-828 SPIP
+828 

>member
-1 MLISKIFSYNRFY
+1 MSW
-14 LSSSAKIRINIEC
+14 
-27 CVKAVAN
+27 
-34 SVFLLRVILRGVR
+34 G
-47 RSFEQTKLLA
+47 
-57 LSFGTFCFIHYLCLD
+57 LD
-72 KKKCLLSAKLSLRSG
+72 
-87 IKILYMIN
+87 N
-95 ERTNEQLDLAWQ
+95 EPLDLAWQ

-169 YIPGGSFNTKDEKF
+169 YIPGGSFNTKDEKY

-242 LAPVVKD
+242 LAPVVKEG
-249 SEWTLLREYYRTPYF
+249 EWALLREYYRTPYF

-281 HIYRQTDHAFIH
+281 HVYRQTDHTFIN

-301 RLTPENLARLNSR
+301 RLTPESLARLNSR
-314 VAASGKIKDESG
+314 VATSGKMKDESG
-326 KSVNEG
+326 KLVNEG

-338 CRLSSLNF
+338 CHLSSLNF

-365 NEECMDALKGVRFTF
+365 NEERMDALKGVRFTF
-380 RADVTGTFP
+380 RADVSGTFP

-407 MFLKNDSQG
+407 MFLKNDAQG
-416 SRYYNGKLGIV
+416 SRYYNGKIGII

-504 ASFASGQVYV
+504 AAFASGQVYV

-526 LTAPLLPSSVR
+526 LTAPLSLSSVK

-551 QAQHTAGHLTTF
+551 QAQHTAGHLSAL
-563 ERDYYLAM
+563 EREYYLAM

-579 TLEADFHRMLR
+579 TLEMDFRRMLR

-605 EYKQSDERLAGEVT
+605 EYKQADERLAGEVT

-628 YVALVMES
+628 YAALVMES
-636 ADYTSDSHLAE
+636 ADYATDSHLAE
-647 RIRKAAVYFRD
+647 RIRKAATYFKDR
-658 KLNDLI
+658 LETLI

-705 VDNGFSVSAYLKDKA
+705 VDNGFSISTYLKDKA
-720 IGLLS
+720 IGMLG
-725 ADTTTKRERK
+725 ADTTAKRERK
-735 RGKVD
+735 RSKAD
-740 EKIDVDRNADI
+740 EKIEVDRNADI

-765 KRADELGRPVY
+765 ERADELGRPVY

-786 IVNELPTS
+786 IVNELPIS

-819 VEDYIENDL
+819 VQEYIDDGMQ
-828 SPIP
+828 P

>member
-1 MLISKIFSYNRFY
+1 MK
-14 LSSSAKIRINIEC
+14 K
-27 CVKAVAN
+27 
-34 SVFLLRVILRGVR
+34 
-47 RSFEQTKLLA
+47 EQE
-57 LSFGTFCFIHYLCLD
+57 
-72 KKKCLLSAKLSLRSG
+72 
-87 IKILYMIN
+87 N
-95 ERTNEQLDLAWQ
+95 EHLDLAWQ
-107 FVERT
+107 LVERT

-156 VTIHSFFQFPLAP
+156 VTIQSFFQFPLAP
-169 YIPGGSFNTKDEKF
+169 YIPVGSFNTKDEKY

-242 LAPVVKD
+242 LAPVVKEG
-249 SEWTLLREYYRTPYF
+249 EWALLREYYRTPYF

-281 HIYRQTDHAFIH
+281 HVYRQTDYTFID

-301 RLTPENLARLNSR
+301 RLTAESLARLNSR
-314 VAASGKIKDESG
+314 V
-326 KSVNEG
+326 
-332 SHPEDN
+332 DN
-338 CRLSSLNF
+338 RQQTEADSQFSILNSQF
-346 SLDEGTIRLT
+346 GDGTIRLT

-365 NEECMDALKGVRFTF
+365 NEERMDALKSIRFTF
-380 RADVTGTFP
+380 RADVSGIFP

-416 SRYYNGKLGIV
+416 SRYYNGKLGIISHV
-427 SAIDAEHIRV
+427 DANTIRV
-437 RGIDDGEEIEVEPD
+437 RGIDDGVEIEVEPD

-504 ASFASGQVYV
+504 AAFAAGQVYV

-520 TLEGLV
+520 SLEGLV
-526 LTAPLLPSSVR
+526 LTAPLSPSSVR

-542 TDYMNVELE
+542 TDYMNVELA
-551 QAQHTAGHLTTF
+551 QAQHTASHLTTL

-571 LTELFSFK
+571 LTELFHFN
-579 TLEADFHRMLR
+579 TLAADFHRMLR

-605 EYKQSDERLAGEVT
+605 EYKKADERMAKEVT
-619 AVSATFYRQ
+619 AVSDTFYRQ
-628 YVALVMES
+628 YATLVMES
-636 ADYTSDSHLAE
+636 AHYATDKLLAE
-647 RIRKAAVYFRD
+647 RIHKAATYFLERLD
-658 KLNDLI
+658 ELL
-664 RPLVER
+664 RPLIER
-670 AALDSDNREVKE
+670 AALDSDNREIKE

-690 LKQSFAQKIHLLTRV
+690 LRQSFAQKRHLLARV
-705 VDNGFSVSAYLKDKA
+705 VENGFSVSAYLKDKA
-720 IGLLS
+720 IGLLN
-725 ADTTTKRERK
+725 ADQPSKRERK
-735 RGKVD
+735 KSVSP
-740 EKIDVDRNADI
+740 EKIEVDRNADI

-765 KRADELGRPVY
+765 ARADELGRPVY
-776 GVLTQKALIG
+776 GVLTQKTLIG
-786 IVNELPTS
+786 IVNELPTT
-794 GRELLRMP
+794 GRDLLRMP

-813 REILAI
+813 HEILAI
-819 VEDYIENDL
+819 VEGYIEDGVE
-828 SPIP
+828 

>member
-1 MLISKIFSYNRFY
+1 MDYSYLYGMNEM
-14 LSSSAKIRINIEC
+14 SINTE
-27 CVKAVAN
+27 
-34 SVFLLRVILRGVR
+34 
-47 RSFEQTKLLA
+47 
-57 LSFGTFCFIHYLCLD
+57 
-72 KKKCLLSAKLSLRSG
+72 
-87 IKILYMIN
+87 
-95 ERTNEQLDLAWQ
+95 LDLAWQ

-169 YIPGGSFNTKDEKF
+169 YIPGGSFNAKDEKY

-249 SEWTLLREYYRTPYF
+249 DEWTLLREYYRTPYF

-272 TQHVTIELT
+272 TQHVTIELQ
-281 HIYRQTDHAFIH
+281 HVYRQTDHTFIN

-301 RLTPENLARLNSR
+301 RLSAESLALLNARVGVSSMPSELSRNSELNS
-314 VAASGKIKDESG
+314 
-326 KSVNEG
+326 
-332 SHPEDN
+332 
-338 CRLSSLNF
+338 
-346 SLDEGTIRLT
+346 GTIRLT

-365 NEECMDALKGVRFTF
+365 NEERMDALKSIRFSF
-380 RADVTGTFP
+380 KAKVVGTFP

-396 EKLVLKKGCQV
+396 ETLVLKEGCQV

-427 SAIDAEHIRV
+427 SSVDASKICV
-437 RGIDDGEEIEVEPD
+437 RGIEDNVVVEVEPE

-485 ITVHKSQG
+485 ITIHKSQG
-493 LTFDRAVLDVN
+493 LTFDHAVLDVN
-504 ASFASGQVYV
+504 AAFAAGQVYV

-520 TLEGLV
+520 SLEGLV
-526 LTAPLLPSSVR
+526 LTAPLNIASVR
-537 TDAVV
+537 TDVAV
-542 TDYMNVELE
+542 TDYMNAELA
-551 QAQHTAGHLTTF
+551 QARHTATLFNTF

-571 LTELFSFK
+571 LTELFDFK
-579 TLEADFHRMLR
+579 TLEWDFHRVLR
-590 LIDEHLY
+590 LLDEHLY

-605 EYKQSDERLAGEVT
+605 MYKQTDEQFAREIT

-628 YVALVMES
+628 YAALITQSE
-636 ADYTSDSHLAE
+636 DYGSDSHLAD
-647 RIRKAAVYFRD
+647 RVHKAAVYFADRLEVLL
-658 KLNDLI
+658 KPLI
-664 RPLVER
+664 ER
-670 AALDSDNREVKE
+670 TQLESDNQEVQE
-682 RLTEATYN
+682 RITESVYAFS
-690 LKQSFAQKIHLLTRV
+690 QSFAQKTYLLQRV
-705 VDNGFSVSAYLKDKA
+705 IAGGFSVSSYLKDKA
-720 IGLLS
+720 LGLLS
-725 ADTTTKRERK
+725 VEQSGKRK
-735 RGKVD
+735 KKSATQ
-740 EKIDVDRNADI
+740 EKIEVDRNSDI
-751 RHPRLFHKLRAWRS
+751 RHPKLFHALRKWRAM
-765 KRADELGRPVY
+765 RAEELGRPVY

-786 IVNELPTS
+786 ITNELPIS
-794 GRELLRMP
+794 GKELLRMP
-802 GFGKKSLEMFG
+802 GFGKKSLEMVG
-813 REILAI
+813 KEILAI
-819 VEDYIENDL
+819 VQEYMENN
-828 SPIP
+828 PV

>member
-1 MLISKIFSYNRFY
+1 MKN
-14 LSSSAKIRINIEC
+14 N
-27 CVKAVAN
+27 
-34 SVFLLRVILRGVR
+34 
-47 RSFEQTKLLA
+47 EQ
-57 LSFGTFCFIHYLCLD
+57 
-72 KKKCLLSAKLSLRSG
+72 
-87 IKILYMIN
+87 
-95 ERTNEQLDLAWQ
+95 TNEQLDLAWQ
-107 FVERT
+107 FIERT

-169 YIPGGSFNTKDEKF
+169 YIPGGSFNAKDEKY

-242 LAPVVKD
+242 LAPVVKE

-264 FGSHALQQ
+264 FGSQALQQ

-281 HIYRQTDHAFIH
+281 HVYRQTDHTFIN

-301 RLTPENLARLNSR
+301 RLTPESLARLNSR
-314 VAASGKIKDESG
+314 VVNTTSCES
-326 KSVNEG
+326 VILNECEG
-332 SHPEDN
+332 SRNGLCEILRCAQNDTIG
-338 CRLSSLNF
+338 
-346 SLDEGTIRLT
+346 EGADGVIRLT

-365 NEECMDALKGVRFTF
+365 NEERMDALKGVRFTF
-380 RADVTGTFP
+380 RADVSGTFP

-407 MFLKNDSQG
+407 MFLKNDAQG
-416 SRYYNGKLGIV
+416 SRYYNGKIGII

-504 ASFASGQVYV
+504 AAFASGQVYV

-526 LTAPLLPSSVR
+526 LTAPLSLSSVK

-542 TDYMNVELE
+542 ADYMNVELE
-551 QAQHTAGHLTTF
+551 QAQHTAGHLSAL
-563 ERDYYLAM
+563 EREYYLAM

-579 TLEADFHRMLR
+579 TLETDFRRMLR

-605 EYKQSDERLAGEVT
+605 EYKQADERLAKEVT
-619 AVSATFYRQ
+619 AVAATFYRQ
-628 YVALVMES
+628 YMVLVMES
-636 ADYTSDSHLAE
+636 SDYATDALLAE
-647 RIRKAAVYFRD
+647 RIHKAATYFKD
-658 KLNDLI
+658 KLDELI

-690 LKQSFAQKIHLLTRV
+690 FKQSFAQKAHLLTRV
-705 VDNGFSVSAYLKDKA
+705 VDNGFSISTYLKDKA
-720 IGLLS
+720 IGMLG
-725 ADTTTKRERK
+725 ADTTAKRERK
-735 RGKVD
+735 RSKAD
-740 EKIDVDRNADI
+740 EKIEVDRDADI

-765 KRADELGRPVY
+765 ERADELGRPVY

-819 VEDYIENDL
+819 VQEYIDDGMQ
-828 SPIP
+828 P

>member
-1 MLISKIFSYNRFY
+1 MDY
-14 LSSSAKIRINIEC
+14 LYLYGMNEMSINTE
-27 CVKAVAN
+27 
-34 SVFLLRVILRGVR
+34 
-47 RSFEQTKLLA
+47 
-57 LSFGTFCFIHYLCLD
+57 
-72 KKKCLLSAKLSLRSG
+72 
-87 IKILYMIN
+87 
-95 ERTNEQLDLAWQ
+95 LDLAWQ

-169 YIPGGSFNTKDEKF
+169 YIPGGSFNAKDEKY

-249 SEWTLLREYYRTPYF
+249 DEWTLLREYYRTPYF

-272 TQHVTIELT
+272 TQHVTIELQ
-281 HIYRQTDHAFIH
+281 HVYRQTDHTFIN

-301 RLTPENLARLNSR
+301 RLSAESLALLNARVGVSSR
-314 VAASGKIKDESG
+314 PSE
-326 KSVNEG
+326 
-332 SHPEDN
+332 
-338 CRLSSLNF
+338 LSRNSEIN
-346 SLDEGTIRLT
+346 SGTIRLT

-365 NEECMDALKGVRFTF
+365 NEERMDALKSIRFSF
-380 RADVTGTFP
+380 KAKVVGTFP

-396 EKLVLKKGCQV
+396 ETLVLKEGCQV

-427 SAIDAEHIRV
+427 SSVDASKICV
-437 RGIDDGEEIEVEPD
+437 RGIEDNVVVEVEPE

-485 ITVHKSQG
+485 ITIHKSQG
-493 LTFDRAVLDVN
+493 LTFDHAVLDVN
-504 ASFASGQVYV
+504 AAFAAGQVYV

-520 TLEGLV
+520 SLEGLV
-526 LTAPLLPSSVR
+526 LTAPLNIASVR
-537 TDAVV
+537 TDVAV
-542 TDYMNVELE
+542 TDYMNAELA
-551 QAQHTAGHLTTF
+551 QARHTATLFNTF

-571 LTELFSFK
+571 LTELFDFK
-579 TLEADFHRMLR
+579 TLEWDFHRVLR
-590 LIDEHLY
+590 LLDEHLY

-605 EYKQSDERLAGEVT
+605 MYKQTDEQFAREIT

-628 YVALVMES
+628 YAALITQSE
-636 ADYTSDSHLAE
+636 DYGSDSHLAD
-647 RIRKAAVYFRD
+647 RVHKAAVYFADRLEVLL
-658 KLNDLI
+658 KPLI
-664 RPLVER
+664 ER
-670 AALDSDNREVKE
+670 TQLESDNQEVQE
-682 RLTEATYN
+682 RITESVYAFS
-690 LKQSFAQKIHLLTRV
+690 QSFAQKTYLLQRV
-705 VDNGFSVSAYLKDKA
+705 IAGGFSVSSYLKDKA
-720 IGLLS
+720 LGLLS
-725 ADTTTKRERK
+725 VEQSGKRK
-735 RGKVD
+735 KKSATQ
-740 EKIDVDRNADI
+740 EKIEVDRNSDI
-751 RHPRLFHKLRAWRS
+751 RHPILFHALRKWRAM
-765 KRADELGRPVY
+765 RAEELGRPVY

-786 IVNELPTS
+786 ITNELPIS
-794 GRELLRMP
+794 GKELLSMP

-813 REILAI
+813 KEILAI
-819 VEDYIENDL
+819 VQEYMENN
-828 SPIP
+828 PV

>member
-1 MLISKIFSYNRFY
+1 MGQDII
-14 LSSSAKIRINIEC
+14 
-27 CVKAVAN
+27 
-34 SVFLLRVILRGVR
+34 
-47 RSFEQTKLLA
+47 
-57 LSFGTFCFIHYLCLD
+57 
-72 KKKCLLSAKLSLRSG
+72 
-87 IKILYMIN
+87 
-95 ERTNEQLDLAWQ
+95 NEQLDLAWQ

-169 YIPGGSFNTKDEKF
+169 YIPGGSFNTKDEKY

-249 SEWTLLREYYRTPYF
+249 SEWSLLREYYHTPYF

-281 HIYRQTDHAFIH
+281 HVYRQTDRTFID

-301 RLTPENLARLNSR
+301 RLTSRSLELLNSR
-314 VAASGKIKDESG
+314 V
-326 KSVNEG
+326 VNEDVELGAHSSRLTAQSPDG
-332 SHPEDN
+332 S
-338 CRLSSLNF
+338 
-346 SLDEGTIRLT
+346 IRLT

-365 NEECMDALKGVRFTF
+365 NEERMDALKGVRFSF

-427 SAIDAEHIRV
+427 SAIDAERICV
-437 RGIDDGEEIEVEPD
+437 CGIDDGEEIVVEPD

-464 KEIREE
+464 KEIREG

-504 ASFASGQVYV
+504 AAFAAGQVYV

-520 TLEGLV
+520 SLEGLV
-526 LTAPLLPSSVR
+526 LTAPLSLSSVK
-537 TDAVV
+537 TDALV

-551 QAQHTAGHLTTF
+551 QAQHTAGHLSAL

-579 TLEADFHRMLR
+579 TLETDFHRMLR

-605 EYKQSDERLAGEVT
+605 EYKRADERMTKEIT
-619 AVSATFYRQ
+619 AVSAVFYRQ
-628 YVALVMES
+628 YAALVMES
-636 ADYTSDSHLAE
+636 PDYAADRLLAE
-647 RIRKAAVYFRD
+647 RIHKAASYFLERLD
-658 KLNDLI
+658 DFMA
-664 RPLVER
+664 PLMER
-670 AALDSDNREVKE
+670 AALDSDNKEVKE

-690 LKQSFAQKIHLLTRV
+690 LKLSFAQKRHLLTRV
-705 VDNGFSVSAYLKDKA
+705 VENGFNVSAYLKDKA
-720 IGLLS
+720 MGLLN
-725 ADTTTKRERK
+725 AGQPAKRERK
-735 RGKVD
+735 KSGVP
-740 EKIDVDRNADI
+740 EKIEVDRNADI
-751 RHPRLFHKLRAWRS
+751 RHPRLFYKLRAWRS
-765 KRADELGRPVY
+765 ERADELGRPAY

-786 IVNELPTS
+786 ITNELPTS

-813 REILAI
+813 KEILAI
-819 VEDYIENDL
+819 VEEYLGN
-828 SPIP
+828 